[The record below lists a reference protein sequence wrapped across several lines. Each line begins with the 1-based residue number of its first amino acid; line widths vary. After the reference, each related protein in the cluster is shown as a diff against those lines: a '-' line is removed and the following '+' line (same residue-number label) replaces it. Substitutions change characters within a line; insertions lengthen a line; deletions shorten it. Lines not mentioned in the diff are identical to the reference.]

1 MMPFPEEPPYEEPFP
16 RLGAYLQVGLLVAF
30 AVLMLPSQ
38 WIRLIL
44 PYYGDAVFGAF
55 LPFLALPYFFRHSII
70 KGPGKWLL
78 GALIYGLVLTYF
90 TRGQEGAWEMG
101 WRELILD
108 VFVFLA
114 LILGFK
120 MGEVDPREL
129 RQFLTRLS
137 WLAVSLTII
146 NILLIR
152 FNYIQIDADASNRI
166 VSVSLYYSAGLL
178 IFLVPLQIALQAGLF
193 LNMASI
199 FIVGLVSYFTATRS
213 VAIAFCLLLGQF
225 LLLLM
230 FRATKNFTSA
240 IVFWLFVSLPLLG
253 GGGYYMLDVITESR
267 GIAGIA
273 DSTGRDLEF
282 ERFLEQMPNRGWV
295 IGNGL
300 GTGFQNEGFDP
311 DTGASVTVIASGLHF
326 TTLTPVLKFG
336 VGLTLIFWAGIV
348 FACGRLLRNPFINPL
363 YKAAVLLP
371 INYLII
377 YSISGAWGSSSHLI
391 LGLGL
396 GLIFTLNHRPPPALS
411 PMDVAD
417 MPTR

>member
-1 MMPFPEEPPYEEPFP
+1 
-16 RLGAYLQVGLLVAF
+16 
-30 AVLMLPSQ
+30 
-38 WIRLIL
+38 
-44 PYYGDAVFGAF
+44 
-55 LPFLALPYFFRHSII
+55 
-70 KGPGKWLL
+70 
-78 GALIYGLVLTYF
+78 
-90 TRGQEGAWEMG
+90 
-101 WRELILD
+101 
-108 VFVFLA
+108 
-114 LILGFK
+114 
-120 MGEVDPREL
+120 
-129 RQFLTRLS
+129 
-137 WLAVSLTII
+137 
-146 NILLIR
+146 
-152 FNYIQIDADASNRI
+152 
-166 VSVSLYYSAGLL
+166 VSLYYSAGLL

-348 FACGRLLRNPFINPL
+348 FACGRLLRNPFIDPL

-396 GLIFTLNHRPPPALS
+396 GLIFTLNHRPPPPLS